1 MGRFQKLLNTVEN
14 CHARFARVTVL
25 AESDNGNI
33 TILARQFA
41 KRLNGVV

>member
-1 MGRFQKLLNTVEN
+1 VGLFVNLPKN

-41 KRLNGVV
+41 KRLNGMV